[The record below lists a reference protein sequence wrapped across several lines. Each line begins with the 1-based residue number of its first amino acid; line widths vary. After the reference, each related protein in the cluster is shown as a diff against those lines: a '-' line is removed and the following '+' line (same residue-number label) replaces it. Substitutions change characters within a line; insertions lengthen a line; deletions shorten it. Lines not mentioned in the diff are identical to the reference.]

1 MTNHTIAEPMTLREL
16 RQQLSTLTEEQLDS
30 HMIVEDWDTKD
41 QYCAVL
47 AFNDEDHPRGEQVV
61 INFTQELK
69 I

>member
-30 HMIVEDWDTKD
+30 HMIVEDWDTED

-47 AFNDEDHPRGEQVV
+47 AFNDEDNPRGEQVV

>member
-30 HMIVEDWDTKD
+30 HMIVEDWDTED
-41 QYCAVL
+41 QYCSVL